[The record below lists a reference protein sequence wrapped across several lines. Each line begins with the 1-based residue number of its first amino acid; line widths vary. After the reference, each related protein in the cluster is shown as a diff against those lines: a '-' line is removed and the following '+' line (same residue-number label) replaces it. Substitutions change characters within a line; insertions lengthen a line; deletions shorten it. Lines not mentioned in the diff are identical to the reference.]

1 MSQDNLFLKKL
12 TDEDVGVRDAL
23 HIAVIVAKVRE
34 PVWPGDHVGI
44 KKIDGTYYVSY
55 SFRPHVAVVNPFE
68 KDKKYDD
75 TCLLCLYP
83 GSISSLRHAWEH
95 DSFDHDS
102 YSKKLE
108 KRYEDS
114 HIGWITKWAACYGM
128 DFDEVVEYGKR
139 YVEYGD
145 YVNHGPRFDGE
156 SVPDE
161 FWTHYNEL
169 DGIKGT
175 KYENKDGGGS
185 FFTCSC

>member
-44 KKIDGTYYVSY
+44 KNIGGTYYVSC
-55 SFRPHVAVVNPFE
+55 SIRPHVGVVNPFE
-68 KDKKYDD
+68 KDKIYDD
-75 TCLLCLYP
+75 TCLLLLYP
-83 GSISSLRHAWEH
+83 GTIKSLRHEWEH
-95 DSFDHDS
+95 DAFSDN
-102 YSKKLE
+102 E
-108 KRYEDS
+108 KCKFSTEIKWENI
-114 HIGWITKWAACYGM
+114 HEKWITEWAESYGM
-128 DFDEVVEYGKR
+128 SFAEVVGYGKR
-139 YVEYGD
+139 YVEFDD
-145 YVNHGPRFDGE
+145 YVNHGPRFEAE

-175 KYENKDGGGS
+175 KYENNEGGS